1 MLKSLQPDFGETGF
15 DMKKSSITIQQIED
29 EKKIWYLIQSKY
41 NEGKFVEW
49 QQAWGGLFVSSLL
62 YMSKKCLRVAL
73 FLADRMKENM
83 YSEISESLGTLL
95 YSRLMGSES
104 YGYPLSP
111 LSDIEKRQKAK
122 LALLCFERAISS
134 SSTLNKSNN
143 DESTVV
149 TWEVQFMIGKCQE
162 KKLQKRYEMLET
174 LV

>member
-1 MLKSLQPDFGETGF
+1 M
-15 DMKKSSITIQQIED
+15 
-29 EKKIWYLIQSKY
+29 
-41 NEGKFVEW
+41 
-49 QQAWGGLFVSSLL
+49 SSLL

-149 TWEVQFMIGKCQE
+149 TWEVQFMIGKV
-162 KKLQKRYEMLET
+162 RSIYFRIYI
-174 LV
+174 